1 MIVLQKLKKI
11 KNVLQQCRVVLQK
24 INKNKKTC
32 TIVQS
37 STTKTIKNKIMR
49 YNSVG

>member
-11 KNVLQQCRVVLQK
+11 KNVLQQYRIVLQK

-37 STTKTIKNKIMR
+37 STTKNNKKQ
-49 YNSVG
+49 NNAL